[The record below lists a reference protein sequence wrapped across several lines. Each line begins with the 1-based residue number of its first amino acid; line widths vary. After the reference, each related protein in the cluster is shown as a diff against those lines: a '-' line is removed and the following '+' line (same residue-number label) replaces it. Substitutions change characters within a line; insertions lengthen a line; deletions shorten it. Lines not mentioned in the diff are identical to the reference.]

1 MSQKIQQL
9 QSMQQ
14 NLQNMVMQKQQVESQ
29 LVELQSALQEISTT
43 EKAYKIVGKIMV
55 ASSKE
60 QLQKD
65 LQEQKEIAD
74 VRLKSLLKQEESFKN
89 SMEELQQEVVKELQE
104 EKKNEQ

>member
-14 NLQNMVMQKQQVESQ
+14 NLQNITLQKQQVEAQ
-29 LVELQSALQEISTT
+29 LIELNSALQEISTT
-43 EKAYKIVGKIMV
+43 QQAYKIVGKIMV

-65 LQEQKEIAD
+65 LQDQKEVAD
-74 VRLKSLLKQEESFKN
+74 VRLKSLLKQEESFKH